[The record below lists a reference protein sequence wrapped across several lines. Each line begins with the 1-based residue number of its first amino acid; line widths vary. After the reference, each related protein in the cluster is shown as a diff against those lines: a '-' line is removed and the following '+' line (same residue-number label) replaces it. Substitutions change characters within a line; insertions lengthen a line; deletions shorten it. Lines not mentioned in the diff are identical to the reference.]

1 MSSLVISLSSNAAS
15 STAPDTNSLTHA
27 RPIVFVVDDDVS
39 VRESLRLLIES
50 AGWQAELFASAREF
64 LARPQLPPAPSCLVL
79 DVLLPGLNGL
89 DLQER
94 MAADRIELPIIFI
107 TGYGDV
113 PTSVQAMK
121 RGAIEFLTKPF
132 RDEVLI
138 TAIEQALARSA
149 KTLDHANELRM
160 LRERYVSLSRRE
172 REVMSLVVAGLL
184 NKQVGAELGISEI
197 TVKAHRARVMQK
209 MKANRLPALVNMA
222 ARLQLTY
229 QQGV

>member
-1 MSSLVISLSSNAAS
+1 MSLFTSLSSDAAS
-15 STAPDTNSLTHA
+15 ATAPASSCLT
-27 RPIVFVVDDDVS
+27 PGQPVVFVVDDDLS
-39 VRESLRLLIES
+39 VRESLKLLIQS
-50 AGWQAELFASAREF
+50 ASWQPELFASAREF
-64 LARPQLPPAPSCLVL
+64 LARPPLPPAPSCLVL
-79 DVLLPGLNGL
+79 DVLLPDLNGL

-113 PTSVQAMK
+113 PMTVQAMK

-138 TAIEQALARSA
+138 TAMKQALERST
-149 KTLDHANELRM
+149 KTLGHADELRV
-160 LRERYVSLSRRE
+160 LHERYASLSRRE

-197 TVKAHRARVMQK
+197 TVKAHRGRVMQK
-209 MKANRLPALVNMA
+209 MKARRLPALVNMA
-222 ARLQLTY
+222 ARLQATS